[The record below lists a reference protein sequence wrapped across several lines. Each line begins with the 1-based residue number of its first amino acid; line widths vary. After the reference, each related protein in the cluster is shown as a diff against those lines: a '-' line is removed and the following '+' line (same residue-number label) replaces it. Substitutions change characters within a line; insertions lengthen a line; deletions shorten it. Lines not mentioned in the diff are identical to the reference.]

1 MNEQIKQYTGTKTVK
16 AMPMTMGK
24 AYERKLLK
32 NGVRPSE
39 CETDKAG
46 YLVEY
51 EGGYQSWSPAD
62 VFEKAYKPSETHLDR
77 LRIEYDELRARS
89 KELDVYLNEGFE
101 KVAAEIG
108 RSLTMLLVLQSSYLH
123 NYLDVLEVFLLD
135 AEKRKN
141 VDK

>member
-1 MNEQIKQYTGTKTVK
+1 MNEQMKQYTGTKTVK
-16 AMPMTMGK
+16 AMPMTMGE

-32 NGVRPSE
+32 EGVRPSE

-51 EGGYQSWSPAD
+51 EDGYQSWSPAD
-62 VFEKAYKPSETHLDR
+62 VFEKAYKPSETRLDR
-77 LRIEYDELRARS
+77 LHIECDELRARS

-123 NYLDVLEVFLLD
+123 NYLGVLEVLLLE
-135 AEKRKN
+135 AEKSR
-141 VDK
+141 DA

>member
-1 MNEQIKQYTGTKTVK
+1 MNEQMKQYTGTKTVK
-16 AMPMTMGK
+16 AMPMTMGE

-32 NGVRPSE
+32 NGVRPLE

-51 EGGYQSWSPAD
+51 EDGYQSWSPAY
-62 VFEKAYKPSETHLDR
+62 VFEKAYKPSETRLDR
-77 LRIEYDELRARS
+77 LRIECDELRAYS
-89 KELDVYLNEGFE
+89 KDLDAYLDEGFE

-108 RSLTMLLVLQSSYLH
+108 RSLTMLLVLRSSYLH
-123 NYLDVLEVFLLD
+123 NYLDVFEALLLD
-135 AEKRKN
+135 AEKN